1 MAKFAKIIHQNNE
14 FFLIEKFIRLFKAK
28 ITKNKKKRFSFV
40 MSGGNSP
47 IKLYKSLAKNKFINW
62 EKIDFFIGDER
73 FVKES
78 SKNSNINMCKK
89 YLLNNIN
96 ISKNQ
101 IYNISTSKK
110 SLTECCHDY
119 ENKIKKY
126 FINKKVSFDLVLLGL
141 GSDGHI
147 ASLFKKNIQEKNTKN
162 VNFVKKKDFKRI
174 TLTLNCLNRSNS
186 IFLWAPGRTK
196 KFIVKKILQDK
207 NYKYPVSFL
216 RKKNNFLF
224 YSN

>member
-1 MAKFAKIIHQNNE
+1 MI
-14 FFLIEKFIRLFKAK
+14 
-28 ITKNKKKRFSFV
+28 
-40 MSGGNSP
+40 
-47 IKLYKSLAKNKFINW
+47 
-62 EKIDFFIGDER
+62 FFIGDER

-174 TLTLNCLNRSNS
+174 TLTLKCLNRSNS
-186 IFLWAPGRTK
+186 IFLWAPGKPK

-224 YSN
+224 YCN